1 MKPIAILPES
11 ASNFAQKI
19 DVLFWAITGLAFLF
33 FLLVVVPATW
43 FLIKY
48 RASSPADRSNPVHH
62 NTALEM
68 AWSLIPFA
76 LGVGIFIWAAK
87 LYVEMY
93 TPPEGVNALEIRVV
107 GKQWMWHLQHP
118 TGQRENN
125 ELHLPAGRPV
135 HVMLISQDVIHSFAI
150 PAFRVKMD
158 VLPGRYTNLWFT
170 PTKPGRYRLFCAEF
184 CGPKHSEMT
193 GWVYVMEPAEYEK
206 WLQETRWGQIQM
218 ETMAEAGERLYLTKQ
233 CGACHDPGVGKAPP
247 LAGLFG
253 SKRKLRD
260 GREVVANEE
269 YIRRSLFEPNAMQVQ
284 GYEPI
289 MPTFQGQLDE
299 IEVLQ
304 LIEYIKSLKTSHN
317 STNPEVKP

>member
-1 MKPIAILPES
+1 MKPIAILPDT

-19 DVLFWAITGLAFLF
+19 DALFWTITGLAFLF

-87 LYVEMY
+87 IYVEMY
-93 TPPEGVNALEIRVV
+93 TPPENINALEIRVV

-135 HVMLISQDVIHSFAI
+135 HVTLISQDVIHSFAI

-158 VLPGRYTNLWFT
+158 ALPGRYTNLWFT
-170 PTKPGRYRLFCAEF
+170 PTKPGRYRLFCAE
-184 CGPKHSEMT
+184 
-193 GWVYVMEPAEYEK
+193 
-206 WLQETRWGQIQM
+206 
-218 ETMAEAGERLYLTKQ
+218 
-233 CGACHDPGVGKAPP
+233 
-247 LAGLFG
+247 
-253 SKRKLRD
+253 
-260 GREVVANEE
+260 
-269 YIRRSLFEPNAMQVQ
+269 
-284 GYEPI
+284 
-289 MPTFQGQLDE
+289 
-299 IEVLQ
+299 
-304 LIEYIKSLKTSHN
+304 
-317 STNPEVKP
+317 